1 MNSPTPAR
9 DRAPGETAGSPQRP
23 ARALVGPVLNFDL
36 SAEVNLLREEAS
48 WQHGDRNARTIVQ
61 EGDLR
66 ISVVVLKQGAELREH
81 RTAGAVSVQTLTG
94 RLRLRAA
101 GESYDL
107 QAGSLLVLDH
117 SIPHEVEALEQSA
130 FLLTVALPHSTG

>member
-1 MNSPTPAR
+1 
-9 DRAPGETAGSPQRP
+9 
-23 ARALVGPVLNFDL
+23 
-36 SAEVNLLREEAS
+36 LLREEAS

-81 RTAGAVSVQTLTG
+81 RTAGAVSVQALTG

-101 GESYDL
+101 GESHDL
-107 QAGSLLVLDH
+107 RAGGLLVLDH

-130 FLLTVALPHSTG
+130 FLLTVALPRSASQGA